1 MGSNST
7 TPRSSMENLPPPP
20 PHLLHSDDDDP
31 PPPPPP
37 VTADQSSIAA
47 RARSVAES
55 VKALQKTGH
64 MPCSPKNLR
73 RAHSMMGPGPRNT
86 TTPPKEQQIY
96 MPVAHLQQK
105 QRQRQLQQQSP
116 EAEQYGFG
124 LQFHQSQSQ
133 FYQQMVDAGLP
144 MQSPPDISGQQG
156 YGTANHAQVHTY

>member
-1 MGSNST
+1 
-7 TPRSSMENLPPPP
+7 
-20 PHLLHSDDDDP
+20 
-31 PPPPPP
+31 
-37 VTADQSSIAA
+37 
-47 RARSVAES
+47 
-55 VKALQKTGH
+55 
-64 MPCSPKNLR
+64 
-73 RAHSMMGPGPRNT
+73 MMGPGPRNT

-124 LQFHQSQSQ
+124 LQFQQSQSQ

-156 YGTANHAQVHTY
+156 YGTANHAQVLIKTYDLGISGVMKIMLSCKKYRFTFSTRHDCH